1 MNKARDCDNSYIL
14 SPASARAFIK
24 RDRSEKPLRSINRP
38 RIVLDLSLDKV
49 PLSITN
55 VSSINV

>member
-1 MNKARDCDNSYIL
+1 MNKVKDCDNSYIL
-14 SPASARAFIK
+14 SPVGARAFIK
-24 RDRSEKPLRSINRP
+24 RDRSERPLRSVNRP

-55 VSSINV
+55 VIQINV